1 VVQKTSTP
9 EDPTLFEHLFEI
21 RTRLIR
27 CLAVFLGASLVCYLR
42 AGDMFDFLAAPAE
55 GHLVFTHPV
64 GAMMAYMKLGFMAGL
79 IVSSPYIF
87 YQVFAFLQPAMN
99 PAWRR
104 TVTLSLVVGYLLFG
118 LGVAFSLKTLPL
130 AMHFLLSYARP
141 GLQAMINVDQYFS
154 FVFLITFGSGFA
166 FEMPLLMYFLA
177 AGGFISSA
185 TLVKQWRMAIMAC
198 LILGAVICPT
208 PDLVTWAL
216 VCLPLFG
223 LYLVSI
229 GVVRWAEGA
238 RRKRVET
245 A

>member
-1 VVQKTSTP
+1 
-9 EDPTLFEHLFEI
+9 LFEI

-27 CLAVFLGASLVCYLR
+27 CLVVFLGASLLCYVR
-42 AGDMFDFLAAPAE
+42 AADIFDFLAAPAE

-64 GAMMAYMKLGFMAGL
+64 GAMMAYMKLAFMAGL
-79 IVSSPYIF
+79 IISSPYIF
-87 YQVFAFLQPAMN
+87 YHAYAFVAPALK
-99 PAWRR
+99 PETRR
-104 TVTLSLVVGYLLFG
+104 TVTLSVVVAYFLFG

-130 AMHFLLSYARP
+130 AMHFLLSYSRP

-154 FVFLITFGSGFA
+154 FVFLITCGSGCA

-177 AGGFISSA
+177 GTGFVSAA
-185 TLVKQWRMAIMAC
+185 TLVKHWRLAIMAC

-208 PDLVTWAL
+208 PDVVTWAL

-223 LYLVSI
+223 LYFVSI
-229 GVVRWAEGA
+229 GVVHWAEGA
-238 RRKRVET
+238 RKRKM